1 MRVRGRVRV
10 WVGVRVRARVRVNLD
25 GGDILLERGIVEGV
39 VPLLVT
45 W

>member
-1 MRVRGRVRV
+1 MAATSF
-10 WVGVRVRARVRVNLD
+10 WSATRVRARVRVNLD
-25 GGDILLERGIVEGV
+25 GGHILLERGIVEGV